1 MLLAAA
7 LGDAAFITEGMSPQ
21 QCFLIGVRQQLCS
34 RRRLQVFIKMEGP
47 KARLV
52 SLAGPRN
59 LRYALWQPESPQGEP
74 RRDRSLNYLATYI
87 T

>member
-47 KARLV
+47 KATLV
-52 SLAGPRN
+52 SLAGP
-59 LRYALWQPESPQGEP
+59 
-74 RRDRSLNYLATYI
+74 
-87 T
+87 